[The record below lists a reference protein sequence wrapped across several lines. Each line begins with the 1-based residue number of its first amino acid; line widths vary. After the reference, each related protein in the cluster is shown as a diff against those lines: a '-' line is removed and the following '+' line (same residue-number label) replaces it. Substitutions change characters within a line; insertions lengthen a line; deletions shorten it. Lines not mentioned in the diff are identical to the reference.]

1 MTFDARRGE
10 TGPLVGRGRKNS
22 VRVIPMT
29 DEKNPAGAIWLAMLA
44 GAIVLGT
51 GPAVLAFLILL
62 GAGGEES
69 GASGLAQLVMEGG
82 GASYAVL
89 FGGALASLI
98 SAVLVGLSVR
108 RPGLPFSLALV
119 PFLLPVLAALAGVM
133 VGMRGVLD
141 AVTHVAPADKAT
153 ILAAATGEL
162 TSLCVQSLAFA
173 AAGAL
178 AVAVAALVSLGAP
191 GRGGRMLTV
200 LGAGTLG
207 LSLGSTTA
215 QDMSMRSGFMA
226 LAHVSPLDRLT
237 VLMGVIE
244 DWQRMNQVSNALFL
258 LSLAVTVVGAA
269 VLAARGQRGA
279 GIGVAAGLL
288 VAAVGFR
295 GFNALSERQ
304 LAGMSSAP
312 SRSAL
317 MTVSGLSPLSYGTV
331 ALEDDEP
338 ARIDDLVLRRA
349 RLNAPEQ
356 EWVGLELGTTLK
368 PQTVLRA
375 LQAAHFVKT
384 EVELIG
390 QGPKKTFDV
399 PPIFA
404 AAVAAMSDV
413 LLSAP
418 VRVLYAGEPCEKCQA
433 ATLTPGGLEVG
444 GAEWKQQALPGSAE
458 FQTFPVVDL
467 AWSNDPAALVR
478 AALIALSHQH
488 VLVVRVPLADP
499 AVVLP
504 DY

>member
-1 MTFDARRGE
+1 M
-10 TGPLVGRGRKNS
+10 S
-22 VRVIPMT
+22 

-51 GPAVLAFLILL
+51 GPAVLAFLLLL
-62 GAGGEES
+62 GAGGEEG

-98 SAVLVGLSVR
+98 SAVLAGLSVR
-108 RPGLPFSLALV
+108 RPGLPASLALM

-178 AVAVAALVSLGAP
+178 AVAVAALVGLGAP
-191 GRGGRMLTV
+191 GRGGRVLTV

-226 LAHVSPLDRLT
+226 LAHVSPVDRLT
-237 VLMGVIE
+237 LLMGVIE
-244 DWQRMNQVSNALFL
+244 DWQRTNQVSNALFL

-295 GFNALSERQ
+295 GFNAMSERQ

-317 MTVSGLSPLSYGTV
+317 MTVSGLSPLSYSTV

-349 RLNAPEQ
+349 RLNQRVNEPDQ
-356 EWVGLELGTTLK
+356 GWVALELGTTLK

-375 LQAAHFVKT
+375 LQAAHFVKA

-390 QGPKKTFDV
+390 QGPKKTFDA

-418 VRVLYAGEPCEKCQA
+418 VRVLYAAEPCEKCEV
-433 ATLTPGGLEVG
+433 ATPTAGGLKVG
-444 GAEWKQQALPGSAE
+444 EAEWKQQELPRLAE
-458 FQTFPVVDL
+458 FETFPVVEL
-467 AWSNDPAALVR
+467 AWSNDPGALVR

-488 VLVVRVPLADP
+488 ALVVRVPAPDP
-499 AVVLP
+499 PVVLP

>member
-1 MTFDARRGE
+1 
-10 TGPLVGRGRKNS
+10 
-22 VRVIPMT
+22 MT
-29 DEKNPAGAIWLAMLA
+29 DEGKSRGAIWLALLA

-51 GPAVLAFLILL
+51 GPAVLAFLLLL
-62 GAGGEES
+62 GS
-69 GASGLAQLVMEGG
+69 DGASGLAQLVMEGG

-89 FGGALASLI
+89 FAGALASLI
-98 SAVLVGLSVR
+98 GAVLAALSVR
-108 RPGLPFSLALV
+108 RPGLPASLALV
-119 PFLLPVLAALAGVM
+119 PFVLPVLAALGGVI

-162 TSLCVQSLAFA
+162 TSLCIQSLAFA

-191 GRGGRMLTV
+191 GRGGRLLTV

-207 LSLGSTTA
+207 LSLGSSAA

-226 LAHVSPLDRLT
+226 LAHVSPADRLT
-237 VLMGVIE
+237 LLMGVIE

-295 GFNALSERQ
+295 GFNAMSERQ
-304 LAGMSSAP
+304 LAGVRDAAP
-312 SRSAL
+312 RAEL
-317 MTVSGLSPLSYGTV
+317 MTVGGLAPLSFSTV

-338 ARIDDLVLRRA
+338 VRIDNLVLLRA
-349 RLNAPEQ
+349 RLNEPGQA
-356 EWVGLELGTTLK
+356 WVGVELGLTLR

-375 LQAAHFVKT
+375 LQAAHFVKA
-384 EVELIG
+384 EVELVG
-390 QGPKKTFDV
+390 QAQKKNLEA

-413 LLSAP
+413 QLAAP
-418 VRVLYAGEPCEKCQA
+418 VRVLYAEEPCEQCVL
-433 ATLTPGGLEVG
+433 ATLTPAGLKVGEV
-444 GAEWKQQALPGSAE
+444 EWKQEEVPRSAE
-458 FQTFPVVDL
+458 VQTFPLVEF
-467 AWSNDPAALVR
+467 AWSKNTGELVR

-488 VLVVRVPLADP
+488 ILVVRVPLPDP
-499 AVVLP
+499 PVVLP